1 MSRELKP
8 LFSLVQTTF
17 SFSENT
23 APNTADINGVLIKNN
38 DPPSAQQVG
47 SIAINNDGTGTGG
60 VTITVKCQLYFGV
73 DVGYGSIHNVKDENG
88 TDITFEADSDE
99 TVEANLY
106 QQDWWKENEG
116 FRIILERTDGATALA
131 GNAVCILK

>member
-8 LFSLVQTTF
+8 LFSLTLTDF
-17 SFSENT
+17 SFSEVAGT
-23 APNTADINGVLIKNN
+23 GDIVGVLIKNN

-47 SIAINNDGTGTGG
+47 SIAIDNDGTGDGT
-60 VTITVKCQLYFGV
+60 VTVTVKCQLYFGV
-73 DVGYGSIHNVKDENG
+73 DVGYGSAHNVKDENG